1 VALLALVDSF
11 PTDGADAAEPEDVD
25 PAAFEAAW
33 LGREPFD
40 PAAPPDIDAYWT
52 LTIEPGHARRFRALA
67 MQGTT
72 LRRAH
77 RPGRFDGS
85 AMLFVATQEG
95 QAGVCRSAL
104 GAAHHRPRLDLA
116 D

>member
-1 VALLALVDSF
+1 LTRPRR
-11 PTDGADAAEPEDVD
+11 PTSTP
-25 PAAFEAAW
+25 
-33 LGREPFD
+33 
-40 PAAPPDIDAYWT
+40 YWT